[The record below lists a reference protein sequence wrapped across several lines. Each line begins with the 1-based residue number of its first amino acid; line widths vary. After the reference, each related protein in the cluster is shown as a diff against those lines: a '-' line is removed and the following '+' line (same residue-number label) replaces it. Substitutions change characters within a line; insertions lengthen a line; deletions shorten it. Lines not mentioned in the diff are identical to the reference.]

1 MGYPI
6 GRKLVVGVSSSA
18 LFNLEKE
25 AAIFKE
31 KGLEEYRKYQVSHK
45 MEILEKGLAYPFIRR
60 FLNINKV
67 YSDEKPVEV
76 VLFSKNSPETGI
88 RIFNS
93 IRHYEL
99 DISRGAFTSGQSP
112 HKYIPAYNISL
123 FLSTDAGDVNKAIKA
138 NYPAGIFLKTTV
150 VDDTDET
157 ELRVAFDFDGVIADD
172 EAEKIFKQHGLK
184 KYHEYETTYAK
195 TPHHPGLLADFF
207 KKLSFFQKL
216 ESKKQEDNPDYNK
229 IIKTAIITARNAPA
243 HERAITTL
251 NNWGVTVDDM
261 FLLGGIDKKGIL
273 EIIKPHLFIDDQ
285 KSHLD
290 QSLKNIPLVHIPFG
304 IANEEDNKSKLT
316 KIQTASAVMAPAVR
330 GARKGINPESQKK
343 APPKRKRQ
351 GIIKENAPPKTRK
364 KQ

>member
-1 MGYPI
+1 MSYPI
-6 GRKLVVGVSSSA
+6 DRKLVVGVSSSA

-25 AAIFKE
+25 DAIFKE
-31 KGLEEYRKYQVSHK
+31 KGLDAYRKYQVAHK
-45 MEILEKGLAYPFIRR
+45 MKILEKGLAYPFIRR
-60 FLNINKV
+60 FLNINNV
-67 YSDEKPVEV
+67 YSKEKPVEV
-76 VLFSKNSPETGI
+76 ILFSKNSPETGI

-99 DISRGAFTSGQSP
+99 DITRGAFTSGQSP
-112 HKYIPAYNISL
+112 YKYIPAYNISL
-123 FLSTDAGDVNKAIKA
+123 FLSTDADDVKNAIKA
-138 NYPAGIFLKTTV
+138 NYPAGLFLKTTV
-150 VDDTDET
+150 VDDRDET

-172 EAEKIFKQHGLK
+172 EAEKIFKQHGLN
-184 KYHEYETTYAK
+184 KYQEYETAYAK

-216 ESKKQEDNPDYNK
+216 ESRKQEADPGYKK

-261 FLLGGIDKKGIL
+261 FLLGGIDKKGVL

-304 IANEEDNKSKLT
+304 IANEGDVRRKPKKNK
-316 KIQTASAVMAPAVR
+316 R
-330 GARKGINPESQKK
+330 
-343 APPKRKRQ
+343 
-351 GIIKENAPPKTRK
+351 
-364 KQ
+364 